1 MDKIEVGEY
10 VINKNRM
17 ILGQVIEIKSNT
29 ELIIKTLLQK
39 DFRFEIPIAINN
51 IRKHSKNKTDL
62 VEVGDYVNG
71 DEVVDKYLFNGEKPV
86 LETTGDYTNAKC
98 LCNSDIKSIVTKEQ
112 FESVKYNFEE
122 E

>member
-62 VEVGDYVNG
+62 VRVGDYVNG
-71 DEVVDKYLFNGEKPV
+71 DLVYKITENLIYVRGKSVIHKHANM
-86 LETTGDYTNAKC
+86 
-98 LCNSDIKSIVTKEQ
+98 IKDIVTKEQ